1 MYNVFSK
8 VKPNKCQ
15 KVVIDMKKVFSTKM
29 INTGG
34 RNGEVHSPDNSFEMT
49 IVAPGHKV
57 AGATN
62 PE

>member
-1 MYNVFSK
+1 
-8 VKPNKCQ
+8 
-15 KVVIDMKKVFSTKM
+15 MKKVFSTKM

-57 AGATN
+57 AGATDRKSVV
-62 PE
+62 